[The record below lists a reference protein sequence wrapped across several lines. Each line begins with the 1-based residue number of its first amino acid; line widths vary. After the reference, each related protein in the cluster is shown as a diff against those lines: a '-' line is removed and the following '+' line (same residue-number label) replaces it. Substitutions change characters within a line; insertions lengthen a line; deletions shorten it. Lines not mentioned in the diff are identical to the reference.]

1 MDLSKYFE
9 NIQVQV
15 DKLQKVAD
23 TQIAK
28 PMKFK
33 EYTELNHKNYHWNRF
48 RDYNWGSFNN
58 SIEYYFWKSSGWG
71 KKEVTQESLGKAL
84 AQWDSALETWKTD
97 NKETFEYNKTVAEH
111 NQLQYERISTIMD
124 TIGVP
129 KVFSRSFYKTS
140 RSRKMTT
147 ERKSAQWPS
156 EIRDVLP
163 SNCGYERILKQI
175 QDKRD
180 SIERFGEKWIKDNSD
195 RLRKEAE
202 EKRAKEKEQRKL
214 KVLAGLCV
222 KYSLDLESEPCD
234 ILDSILDQD
243 KYLHLA
249 HYLLMN
255 RNDWNDGYSY
265 AESGLNGFTVESD
278 KDQDIEDCIQSC
290 IDTQENGD
298 IDGRIFRDCKF
309 SYDVLFSMSDEKVL
323 EDYNL
328 INEFIEQ
335 Y

>member
-1 MDLSKYFE
+1 MDLSTDFE
-9 NIQVQV
+9 NIQAKVN
-15 DKLQKVAD
+15 KLQKVAD

-33 EYTELNHKNYHWNRF
+33 EYTRLNDQKYHWNRF
-48 RDYNWGSFNN
+48 RDHNWGSFNN
-58 SIEYYFWKSSGWG
+58 NIEYYFWKNSGWG
-71 KKEVTQESLGKAL
+71 REGVTQESLYKVL
-84 AQWDSALETWKTD
+84 TQWDSAFKVWVED

-111 NQLQYERISTIMD
+111 NQLQYERISTIME

-140 RSRKMTT
+140 RSRKLTT
-147 ERKSAQWPS
+147 ERTSAQWPS
-156 EIRDVLP
+156 EIRAALP
-163 SNCGYERILKQI
+163 SNCGYEHMLKQI

-180 SIERFGEKWIKDNSD
+180 TIERFGEKWIKDNIE

-202 EKRAKEKEQRKL
+202 EERAKEKEQRKL

-222 KYSLDLESEPCD
+222 KYCLDLEAEPCD

-265 AESGLNGFTVESD
+265 AETGLNGFTVESD
-278 KDQDIEDCIQSC
+278 KDQDIEDAVLGIIQG
-290 IDTQENGD
+290 DD
-298 IDGRIFRDCKF
+298 IDGRYFRDNPVC
-309 SYDVLFSMSDEKVL
+309 SYDVLFGMSDEKVL

-335 Y
+335 H